1 MNSNDYVKFITQTF
15 VQYMEQPKSERKKQ
29 RIERKQEKAPV
40 LFRWFGIVPYLLFY
54 GMKGTKKEIINQTTI
69 NKKYEQTP
77 LLGLFIFF

>member
-54 GMKGTKKEIINQTTI
+54 GMKGTKKEIINQQQSKNM
-69 NKKYEQTP
+69 NKTHCWVCSY
-77 LLGLFIFF
+77 FF